1 MKQGKIFLI
10 ACLVVFLAPNL
21 MRAAIPDLVIGKDS
35 APIKIVEYSSM
46 TCHFCA
52 DFHKEILPQLK
63 TKYID
68 TGKVQLIFRHF
79 SSDEQGLA
87 AAALVVGA
95 NPMRQLSIL
104 ETLFTR
110 QGEWM
115 TPQYE
120 KELAHLLNMDLASAQ
135 KIMHDKKIKEDLAAA
150 YLKAEN
156 AFKIDATPF
165 FIVNGH
171 VINYKPTFEKLE
183 EYLTP
188 KKAAAETPA
197 TKVPDSLKSKAVD
210 AKQPAASGTA
220 PSGGLQNKATKS
232 AKAA

>member
-1 MKQGKIFLI
+1 MTFLTSN
-10 ACLVVFLAPNL
+10 LAFG
-21 MRAAIPDLVIGKDS
+21 AIPDIVIGKDS
-35 APIKIVEYSSM
+35 APIKIIEYSSM

-52 DFHKEILPQLK
+52 DFHKEVLPELK

-104 ETLFTR
+104 ETLFSR
-110 QGEWM
+110 QSEWM
-115 TPQYE
+115 TPAYE

-135 KIMHDKKIKEDLAAA
+135 KIMHDSNIKEELAAA
-150 YLKAEN
+150 YLKADNEL
-156 AFKIDATPF
+156 KIDATPF

-171 VINYKPTFEKLE
+171 IINHKPSFEQLE
-183 EYLTP
+183 EYLLP
-188 KKAAAETPA
+188 KKKPQTSGPTSVGATGALPNNA
-197 TKVPDSLKSKAVD
+197 TKP
-210 AKQPAASGTA
+210 
-220 PSGGLQNKATKS
+220 